1 MKRSDRLI
9 QLITILRDG
18 RRYRAEDLAERL
30 GVSLR
35 TVYRDMDVLA
45 ASGIPVEGTRG
56 LGYEITAAVTL
67 PPLNLTT
74 VELEA
79 LHLGLSAVGEGG
91 DEELREAARGLS
103 AKIDAALPEERQGA
117 PRGFGFAVYPFADVA
132 HGFKHMPPLRAAIRS
147 RQKVRISTEETDG
160 ERSRVMRPLQLDYW
174 GRVWTVTGW
183 CERAGDFRTLRV
195 DKIGSLTI
203 LPAIFVEEEGKR
215 YEDFLAREERGK
227 IRQ

>member
-1 MKRSDRLI
+1 MKRSDRLVS
-9 QLITILRDG
+9 LITVLRDG
-18 RRYRAEDLAERL
+18 RRHRAEDLAERL
-30 GVSLR
+30 AVSLR

-56 LGYEITAAVTL
+56 LGYQITAAITL
-67 PPLNLTT
+67 PPLNLTA

-91 DEELREAARGLS
+91 DEELRDAARALS
-103 AKIDAALPEERQGA
+103 AKVDAALPEERHGA

-147 RQKVRISTEETDG
+147 RQKVRIGHEEGDG
-160 ERSRVMRPLQLDYW
+160 FGTRVIRPLQLDYW
-174 GRVWTVTGW
+174 GRVWTVTAW
-183 CERAGDFRTLRV
+183 CEASGDFSTFRV
-195 DKIGSLTI
+195 DRISTLKI